1 MVRKLEQLIVQN
13 WLGLTVGFVLT
24 RKAVEYAYM
33 ERGSIAFGS
42 EWLVLPVTLV
52 VGNCIRK
59 AWERNVSRKEKRR
72 RYRRKYQRV

>member
-1 MVRKLEQLIVQN
+1 MRKLEQLIVQN

-33 ERGSIAFGS
+33 ERGFIAFGS

-59 AWERNVSRKEKRR
+59 AWGRNTSRKENHRR
-72 RYRRKYQRV
+72 HRGKYHFG